1 MDRSLDRYLW
11 IGLLL
16 SFLINGGVVAVL
28 LGAGMRQFVPVITF
42 PVSIEILPTE
52 EKPIQKQI
60 VSPSELPQTL
70 PPKEARF
77 ESDKDSSTP
86 KEQIKR
92 GDPFAGQAGKAAIQ
106 KTEPKKSMQA
116 QEKYIEPQKENNT
129 EQKLTTLKLGT
140 SELLSQVKESE
151 AQKKRDAELTAK
163 IANSNPGNFGTN
175 DYLPG
180 VQDGEMTMLNAKAN
194 QYAVFVRRVAQQV
207 FGHITRG
214 NFTSLP
220 INSLTEIQSPVR
232 FRAILSPS
240 GSLIKIEPVFSSHV
254 QPFDKLIESG
264 VKAGA
269 SDPNPPKAA
278 AAKDGNFYFLFQA
291 EAKGWVEPNP
301 RTGLMRERR
310 WLMLS
315 TGLE

>member
-11 IGLLL
+11 IGLLF
-16 SFLINGGVVAVL
+16 SFLINGGLIAVL

-52 EKPIQKQI
+52 EKPAQKQL
-60 VSPSELPQTL
+60 VSPSEQTQAL

-92 GDPFAGQAGKAAIQ
+92 GDPFAGQAGKTSTQRA
-106 KTEPKKSMQA
+106 EPKQSKQS
-116 QEKYIEPQKENNT
+116 QEQEPEKENNN
-129 EQKLTTLKLGT
+129 EEKLTTLKLGT

-151 AQKKRDAELTAK
+151 EQKKRDAELTAK

-301 RTGLMRERR
+301 RTGTMRERR